1 MVVRIIAIKK
11 RNLTFVSP
19 SLTFEEAG
27 CLKKHPATSKGGR
40 PHSIVSDFK
49 AYQTKQFSRDIWYNS
64 TITIV
69 PLVSTAFLLLASV
82 IAGEDRKAFLKTI
95 LILGDS
101 SSFLPGEKAGTFT
114 NL

>member
-40 PHSIVSDFK
+40 PHSDIVSDFK
-49 AYQTKQFSRDIWYNS
+49 AYQTKQFSRDIWCNS

-82 IAGEDRKAFLKTI
+82 IAGEDRKAFLIII
-95 LILGDS
+95 LM
-101 SSFLPGEKAGTFT
+101 
-114 NL
+114 